1 VSLLMEADLSI
12 FNLIWGASSLVKIV
26 MLILLVASFASWT
39 VIFAKRHL
47 IQQVGEDMLIF
58 EAEFWGTDDLTELYN
73 HVVQEP
79 SGKDNAMQAVFES
92 GFREYMRLREHPGLM
107 ASEILG
113 GSERAMKVAL
123 GRNLEA
129 LEAGLP
135 KLATIGSVSPY
146 IGLFGTVWGI
156 MNSFQALG
164 NVSQATL
171 AMVAPGI
178 SEALIATAMGLF
190 AAIPAVIG
198 FNHFSTKIDQICGR
212 SELFVEE
219 FLAILQR
226 QAKD

>member
-1 VSLLMEADLSI
+1 METDLSI

-26 MLILLVASFASWT
+26 MLILLMASFASWT
-39 VIFAKRHL
+39 VIFDKRRL
-47 IQQVGEDMLIF
+47 VRQVAEDILIF
-58 EAEFWGTDDLTELYN
+58 EAEFWGAEDLTELYN
-73 HVVQEP
+73 HVAQEP
-79 SGKDNAMQAVFES
+79 SDKNNVMQAVFES
-92 GFREYMRLREHPGLM
+92 GFREYMRLREHPELLT
-107 ASEILG
+107 SEILG
-113 GSERAMKVAL
+113 GAERAMKVAL

-129 LEAGLP
+129 LEIDLP

-164 NVSQATL
+164 NVNQATL

-178 SEALIATAMGLF
+178 SEALIATAMGLL

-198 FNHFSTKIDQICGR
+198 FNQFSTKIDQIYSR
-212 SELFVEE
+212 SELFIEE